1 MPSWADLS
9 PFPDAHL
16 NMGTSPHGAPSV
28 ERLRDGKSENHRDGE
43 HIKRERE
50 DQKEDSGVLQTLV
63 PVTDTTDIVA
73 I

>member
-1 MPSWADLS
+1 
-9 PFPDAHL
+9 
-16 NMGTSPHGAPSV
+16 MGTLPHGAPSV

-50 DQKEDSGVLQTLV
+50 DQKEDSGVLQMLV